1 MEWRAMVIDVNSNN
15 SHHNSGTGVPTLNTS
30 TDPTMSTPF
39 TPGFS
44 PKYFRRHSTDGEER
58 HALVGYPR
66 IDSKREAEGLLGVL
80 LPYYIQ
86 TAWWNST
93 FMSSKQAGGCERA
106 REKEKVLR
114 EVHMI
119 QIPGVC
125 ARQGLFGVWDC

>member
-1 MEWRAMVIDVNSNN
+1 MVIDVNSNN
-15 SHHNSGTGVPTLNTS
+15 SHYSSGTGVPTLNTS
-30 TDPTMSTPF
+30 TDPTKSTFF

-44 PKYFRRHSTDGEER
+44 PKYFMRHFTDDEER

-66 IDSKREAEGLLGVL
+66 IDSKREAEGLFRCIPPVL
-80 LPYYIQ
+80 HQ
-86 TAWWNST
+86 TAWRNST
-93 FMSSKQAGGCERA
+93 FTSSEQAGGCERA

-125 ARQGLFGVWDC
+125 ARQGLLGVWDCHV